1 MQQIFGTGT
10 SVPTTLDDSER
21 HTFGIDIRMMHL
33 SGKDIFNVW
42 DFAGQVSR
50 LHLIYMYID
59 PACVYI
65 LYVCKAEM
73 LF

>member
-10 SVPTTLDDSER
+10 SVPTTLDDDSER

-42 DFAGQVSR
+42 DFAGQVNR
-50 LHLIYMYID
+50 LHHTSVYID
-59 PACVYI
+59 PTYICVQG
-65 LYVCKAEM
+65 
-73 LF
+73 